1 MKKTLTFIPVILFF
15 AVVTAN
21 AQFGS
26 FLQKAKDKVEKKI
39 INSID
44 KSNKNKNDSAST
56 NNNEGNNN
64 SVGNSNQ
71 PQSIKIYR
79 NYDFVPGNKIIFE
92 SQLAGETVGEIPSQF
107 TLQQGQMEVE
117 NVNGENVIRI
127 DKGSGADFTPRMSVP
142 NYLPDQF
149 TVEFDFEDQRY
160 GVADLDIHFGNGD
173 NIIRRINF
181 QERDAINWTTGTLD
195 YPSGLHIGYNDPM
208 TWHHVAIAIN
218 KNVGKIY
225 IDQYRVVYVNNLTGN
240 AQSIIFNV
248 GQYYNSFIKNI
259 RIAEGGTNVYKEVT
273 TVNKIITHGILF
285 DVNKAKLKPQSMG
298 TINEIYNLLKKDPS
312 LKFEI
317 DGFTDSAGNA
327 QNNLVLSQQ
336 RADAVKAL
344 LVSMGIE
351 ASRLSSKGFGSTKP
365 IDTNSTPE
373 GRANNR
379 RVEFVKME

>member
-71 PQSIKIYR
+71 SASIMTYR
-79 NYDFVPGNKIIFE
+79 NYDFVPGNNIIFE
-92 SQLAGETVGEIPSQF
+92 SQLADETVGEIPSQF
-107 TLQQGQMEVE
+107 TLMQGQMEVE
-117 NVNGENVIRI
+117 NDNGENVIRI
-127 DKGSGADFTPRMSVP
+127 DKGSGADFTPRMTVP

-149 TVEFDFEDQRY
+149 TVEFDFKDQRY
-160 GVADLDIHFGNGD
+160 GVADLDILFGDGD
-173 NIIRRINF
+173 NVIQTINF
-181 QERDAINWTTGTLD
+181 QERDAIRWTTGTVN

-225 IDQYRVVYVNNLTGN
+225 IDQFRVVYVNNLTSK

-259 RIAEGGTNVYKEVT
+259 RIAAGGIDAYKEVT
-273 TVNKIITHGILF
+273 TQGKIITHGILF
-285 DVNKAKLKPQSMG
+285 DVNKATLKPQSMG
-298 TINEIYNLLKKDPS
+298 TINEIYNLLKKDSS

-317 DGFTDSAGNA
+317 DGFTDSTGNA
-327 QNNLVLSQQ
+327 QNNLSLSQQ
-336 RADAVKAL
+336 RADAVKAQ
-344 LVSMGIE
+344 LVSMGIDS
-351 ASRLSSKGFGSTKP
+351 SRLSAKGFGDTKP
-365 IDTNSTPE
+365 IDTNNTPE

-379 RVEFVKME
+379 RVEFVKM

>member
-1 MKKTLTFIPVILFF
+1 MKKVLFLSALFFFF

-26 FLQKAKDKVEKKI
+26 FIQKAKDKAEKKI
-39 INSID
+39 INSMD
-44 KSNKNKNDSAST
+44 NSNKNKNSST
-56 NNNEGNNN
+56 NSGNNENNNN
-64 SVGNSNQ
+64 SAGNSNQ
-71 PQSIKIYR
+71 TQNLRAYR

-92 SQLAGETVGEIPSQF
+92 SQLADETVGAIPSQF
-107 TLQQGQMEVE
+107 TLMQGQMEVE
-117 NVNGENVIRI
+117 NDNGENVIRI

-149 TVEFDFEDQRY
+149 TVEFDFEDERY
-160 GVADLDIHFGNGD
+160 GVADLDIHFGEGD
-173 NIIRRINF
+173 NIRRINF
-181 QERDAINWTTGTLD
+181 QERDAINWTTGTVD

-225 IDQYRVVYVNNLTGN
+225 IDQFRVVYVNNLTGN

-248 GQYYNSFIKNI
+248 GQYYNSYIKNI

-273 TVNKIITHGILF
+273 TADKIITHGILF
-285 DVNKAKLKPQSMG
+285 DVNKATLKPQSMG

-317 DGFTDSAGNA
+317 DGFTDSTGNA
-327 QNNLVLSQQ
+327 QNNLALSQQ
-336 RADAVKAL
+336 RADAVKAQ
-344 LVSMGIE
+344 LVSMGID

-365 IDTNSTPE
+365 IDTNTTPE

-379 RVEFVKME
+379 RVEFVKM

>member
-1 MKKTLTFIPVILFF
+1 MKKMIFLSALFF
-15 AVVTAN
+15 FFAAVTAN

-26 FLQKAKDKVEKKI
+26 FLQKAKDKAEKKI
-39 INSID
+39 IKSID
-44 KSNKNKNDSAST
+44 NSNKNKNGGT
-56 NNNEGNNN
+56 NTGNNENNNN
-64 SVGNSNQ
+64 SAGNSNQ
-71 PQSIKIYR
+71 SQEISAYR

-92 SQLAGETVGEIPSQF
+92 SQLADETVGEIPSQF
-107 TLQQGQMEVE
+107 TLTQGQMEVE
-117 NVNGENVIRI
+117 NDNGENVIRI
-127 DKGSGADFTPRMSVP
+127 DKGSGANFTPRMSVS

-149 TVEFDFEDQRY
+149 TVEFDFKDQRY

-317 DGFTDSAGNA
+317 DGFTDSTGNA

>member
-1 MKKTLTFIPVILFF
+1 MKKRSTLILLILFLA
-15 AVVTAN
+15 AVSAN

-26 FLQKAKDKVEKKI
+26 FLQKAKDKVTKKI
-39 INSID
+39 ENSID

-71 PQSIKIYR
+71 SASIMTYR
-79 NYDFVPGNKIIFE
+79 NYDFVPGNNIIFE
-92 SQLAGETVGEIPSQF
+92 SQLADETVGEIPSQF
-107 TLQQGQMEVE
+107 TLMQGQMEVE
-117 NVNGENVIRI
+117 NDNGENVIRI
-127 DKGSGADFTPRMSVP
+127 DKGSGADFTPRMTVP

-149 TVEFDFEDQRY
+149 TVEFDFKDQRY
-160 GVADLDIHFGNGD
+160 GVADLDILFGDGD
-173 NIIRRINF
+173 NVIQTINF
-181 QERDAINWTTGTLD
+181 QERDAIRWTTGTVN

-225 IDQYRVVYVNNLTGN
+225 IDQFRVVYVNNLTSK

-259 RIAEGGTNVYKEVT
+259 RIAAGGIDAYKEVT
-273 TVNKIITHGILF
+273 TQGKIITHGILF
-285 DVNKAKLKPQSMG
+285 DVNKATLKPQSMG
-298 TINEIYNLLKKDPS
+298 TINEIYNLLKKDSS

-317 DGFTDSAGNA
+317 DGFTDSTGNA
-327 QNNLVLSQQ
+327 QNNLSLSQQ
-336 RADAVKAL
+336 RADAVKAQ
-344 LVSMGIE
+344 LVSMGIDS
-351 ASRLSSKGFGSTKP
+351 SRLSAKGFGDTKP
-365 IDTNSTPE
+365 IDTNNTPE

-379 RVEFVKME
+379 RVEFVKM

>member
-1 MKKTLTFIPVILFF
+1 MKKVLFLLSIIFFF
-15 AVVTAN
+15 AAVTAN

-44 KSNKNKNDSAST
+44 KSNKNKNDST
-56 NNNEGNNN
+56 NTSNNV
-64 SVGNSNQ
+64 SAGNSNQ
-71 PQSIKIYR
+71 TQGLKSYR
-79 NYDFVPGNKIIFE
+79 NYDFVPGDKIIFE
-92 SQLAGETVGEIPSQF
+92 SQLADETVGEIPSQF

-117 NVNGENVIRI
+117 NDNGENVIRI
-127 DKGSGADFTPRMSVP
+127 DKGSGATFTPRMSVP

-149 TVEFDFEDQRY
+149 TVEFDFKDQRY
-160 GVADLDIHFGNGD
+160 GVADLDILFGDGD
-173 NIIRRINF
+173 NIIQSINF
-181 QERDAINWTTGTLD
+181 QERDAIRWTTGTVN

-225 IDQYRVVYVNNLTGN
+225 IDQFRVVYVNNLTGN

-248 GQYYNSFIKNI
+248 NQYYNSFIKNI

-273 TVNKIITHGILF
+273 TSGKIVTHGILF
-285 DVNKAKLKPQSMG
+285 DVDKATLKPQSMG

-317 DGFTDSAGNA
+317 DGYTDSTGST

-336 RADAVKAL
+336 RADAVKTQ
-344 LVSMGIE
+344 LVSMGTD
-351 ASRLSSKGFGSTKP
+351 ASRLTSKGFGSTKP
-365 IDTNSTPE
+365 IDTNTTPE

-379 RVEFVKME
+379 RVEFIKM

>member
-1 MKKTLTFIPVILFF
+1 MNKRSTIILIIFFF
-15 AVVTAN
+15 AAVSAN
-21 AQFGS
+21 AQLGNL
-26 FLQKAKDKVEKKI
+26 LQKAKDKAVNKI
-39 INSID
+39 ENSID
-44 KSNKNKNDSAST
+44 KSNKNQNDSTNVT
-56 NNNEGNNN
+56 NNN
-64 SVGNSNQ
+64 STGNSNQ
-71 PQSIKIYR
+71 SASIMTYR

-92 SQLAGETVGEIPSQF
+92 SQLADETVGEIPSQF

-117 NVNGENVIRI
+117 NDNGENVIRI

-149 TVEFDFEDQRY
+149 TVEFDFKDQRY
-160 GVADLDIHFGNGD
+160 GVADLDIHFGDGD

-181 QERDAINWTTGTLD
+181 QERNAINWTTGTVD

-225 IDQYRVVYVNNLTGN
+225 IDQFRVVYANNLTGN

-273 TVNKIITHGILF
+273 TTSKIITHGILF
-285 DVNKAKLKPQSMG
+285 DVNKATIKPQSMG

-317 DGFTDSAGNA
+317 DGFTDSTGNE
-327 QNNLVLSQQ
+327 QNNLSLSQQ
-336 RADAVKAL
+336 RADAVKAQ
-344 LVSMGIE
+344 LVIMGID
-351 ASRLSSKGFGSTKP
+351 ASRLASKGFGSTKP

-379 RVEFVKME
+379 RVEFVKMG

>member
-1 MKKTLTFIPVILFF
+1 MKKMLFLSAIIFSF

-26 FLQKAKDKVEKKI
+26 FLQKAKNKVEKKI
-39 INSID
+39 INSVD
-44 KSNKNKNDSAST
+44 NSNKNKNGSANT
-56 NNNEGNNN
+56 GNNENKNN

-71 PQSIKIYR
+71 TQDLMVYR

-92 SQLAGETVGEIPSQF
+92 SQLADETVGEIPSQF

-117 NVNGENVIRI
+117 NDNGENVIRI
-127 DKGSGADFTPRMSVP
+127 DKGSGATFTPRMSVP

-149 TVEFDFEDQRY
+149 TVEFDFKDQRY
-160 GVADLDIHFGNGD
+160 GVADLDILFGDGY

-181 QERDAINWTTGTLD
+181 QEQDAVRWTTGTVN

-225 IDQYRVVYVNNLTGN
+225 IDQFRVVYVNNLTGN

-248 GQYYNSFIKNI
+248 WQYYNSFIKNI

-273 TVNKIITHGILF
+273 TTNKIITHGILF
-285 DVNKAKLKPQSMG
+285 DVNKATLKPQSMG

-317 DGFTDSAGNA
+317 DGFTDSTGSV
-327 QNNLVLSQQ
+327 QNNLILSQQ
-336 RADAVKAL
+336 RADAVKAQ
-344 LVSMGIE
+344 LVSMGID
-351 ASRLSSKGFGSTKP
+351 ASRLTSKGFGSTKP
-365 IDTNSTPE
+365 IDTNATSV

-379 RVEFVKME
+379 RVEFIKM

>member
-285 DVNKAKLKPQSMG
+285 DVNKATLKPQSMG

-317 DGFTDSAGNA
+317 DGFTDSTGNA
-327 QNNLVLSQQ
+327 QNNLSLSQQ

-344 LVSMGIE
+344 LVSMGIDT
-351 ASRLSSKGFGSTKP
+351 SRLASKGFGSTKP

-379 RVEFVKME
+379 RVEFVKMG

>member
-1 MKKTLTFIPVILFF
+1 MKKMLFLSALFF
-15 AVVTAN
+15 SFAAVTAN

-26 FLQKAKDKVEKKI
+26 FIQKAKNKAEKKI

-44 KSNKNKNDSAST
+44 NSNKNKNGGT
-56 NNNEGNNN
+56 NTGNNENNNN
-64 SVGNSNQ
+64 SAGNSNQ
-71 PQSIKIYR
+71 SQEISAYR

-92 SQLAGETVGEIPSQF
+92 SQLADETVGEIPSQF
-107 TLQQGQMEVE
+107 TLTQGQMEVE
-117 NVNGENVIRI
+117 NDNSENVIRI

-181 QERDAINWTTGTLD
+181 QERNAINWTTGTVD

-208 TWHHVAIAIN
+208 KWHHVAIAIN

-225 IDQYRVVYVNNLTGN
+225 IDQFRVVYVNNLTGN
-240 AQSIIFNV
+240 AQSIIFKV
-248 GQYYNSFIKNI
+248 GQYHNSFIKNI
-259 RIAEGGTNVYKEVT
+259 RIAEGGANVYKEVT

-285 DVNKAKLKPQSMG
+285 DVNKATIKPQSMG

-317 DGFTDSAGNA
+317 DGFTDSTGNV

-336 RADAVKAL
+336 RAEAVKTQ
-344 LVSMGIE
+344 LVSMGID

-365 IDTNSTPE
+365 IDTNTTPE

-379 RVEFVKME
+379 RVEFVKM